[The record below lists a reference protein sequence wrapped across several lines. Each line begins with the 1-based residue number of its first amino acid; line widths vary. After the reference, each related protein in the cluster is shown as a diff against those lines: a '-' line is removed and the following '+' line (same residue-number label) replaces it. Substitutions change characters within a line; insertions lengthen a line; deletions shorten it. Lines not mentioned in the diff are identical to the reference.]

1 MQPENEHLKSYLD
14 DNRPRDATKEYGRRL
29 WALLRKHTGKSP
41 ILADEPRSER
51 HRPSPKPVTRAW
63 VLQLLQIFPY
73 VLLLTFA
80 FSFFWDFPAFV
91 SNVWGQR
98 IQFDGILRIISVSGL
113 IGYGTNWLAITM
125 LFRPEKR
132 HALLGHGL
140 IPSQK
145 QVIAF
150 RLAQAVSTDLINPE
164 LIKQKI
170 AESNLI
176 PLFRDR
182 AIAWIRGITDDAEFR
197 DELKGITVEYM
208 HDLVADPGVRSSLAA
223 NIIRTLEQSMAS
235 KKLEKLALQTYLMVR
250 GNEAQ
255 EIVEEAIARLP
266 ENIERMLDKVDHTLD
281 ELPDKLEEK
290 SGQIEVIMTQ
300 TLYRLIN
307 QLDVHNLIEEN
318 INRFEEKRL
327 EKMIKGATNEQLRYI
342 QYLGAVLGTIG
353 GLVIWSPLLAMA
365 VLGITAIVI
374 ILLDQLLMRF
384 TPSDAG

>member
-1 MQPENEHLKSYLD
+1 MQPENEPHITD
-14 DNRPRDATKEYGRRL
+14 VRDTRPQDATKEYGRRL
-29 WALLRKHTGKSP
+29 WDLVRRHSSKSP
-41 ILADEPRSER
+41 ILDDK
-51 HRPSPKPVTRAW
+51 PKPVRQRPDLQPLTRPW
-63 VLQLLQIFPY
+63 VLRLLQAFPY
-73 VLLLTFA
+73 ILIGVFGA
-80 FSFFWDFPAFV
+80 SFFWDFTGMSANLF
-91 SNVWGQR
+91 GQL
-98 IQFDGILRIISVSGL
+98 ISFDGLLRITSVSGL

-132 HALLGHGL
+132 RPLLGHGL

-170 AESNLI
+170 ADANII
-176 PLFRDR
+176 PIFRDR
-182 AIAWIRGITDDAEFR
+182 AIAWLRGITDDVAFR
-197 DELKGITVEYM
+197 DELKSITVGYM
-208 HDLVADPGVRSSLAA
+208 HDLVADPEVRSALAA
-223 NIIRTLEQSMAS
+223 NILRTLEQSIAS

-255 EIVEEAIARLP
+255 EIVEQAIARIP

-281 ELPDKLEEK
+281 ELPAKLEER
-290 SGQIEVIMTQ
+290 SDQIELIMTQ

-307 QLDVHNLIEEN
+307 QLDVHTLIEEN
-318 INRFEEKRL
+318 INRFEEQRL

-353 GLVIWSPLLAMA
+353 GLVIWSPLLALGLLGSA
-365 VLGITAIVI
+365 SVLIVV
-374 ILLDQLLMRF
+374 LDQLLLKR
-384 TPSDAG
+384 

>member
-1 MQPENEHLKSYLD
+1 MQPENEPHIADIKD
-14 DNRPRDATKEYGRRL
+14 TRPQDATREYGRRL
-29 WALLRKHTGKSP
+29 WDLVRRHSGKSA
-41 ILADEPRSER
+41 ILEDKPKATRQ
-51 HRPSPKPVTRAW
+51 RPDLQPLTRPW
-63 VLQLLQIFPY
+63 VLRLLQVFPY
-73 VLLLTFA
+73 VLVAVFGM
-80 FSFFWDFPAFV
+80 SFFWDFTGISSVF
-91 SNVWGQR
+91 WGQS
-98 IQFDGILRIISVSGL
+98 ITFEGLLRITSVSGL

-132 HALLGHGL
+132 RPLLGHGL

-170 AESNLI
+170 ADANII
-176 PLFRDR
+176 PIFRDR
-182 AIAWIRGITDDAEFR
+182 AIAWLRGITDDASFR
-197 DELKGITVEYM
+197 DELKSITVDYM
-208 HDLVADPGVRSSLAA
+208 HDLVADPEVRSALAA
-223 NIIRTLEQSMAS
+223 NILRTLEQSIAS

-255 EIVEEAIARLP
+255 EIVEQAIARLP

-281 ELPDKLEEK
+281 ELPAKLEER
-290 SGQIEVIMTQ
+290 SDQIELIMTQ

-307 QLDVHNLIEEN
+307 QLDVHTLIEEN
-318 INRFEEKRL
+318 INRFEEQRL

-353 GLVIWSPLLAMA
+353 GLVIWSPLLA
-365 VLGITAIVI
+365 LGLLGSTSVVIVG
-374 ILLDQLLMRF
+374 LDFMLMKR
-384 TPSDAG
+384 G

>member
-1 MQPENEHLKSYLD
+1 MQPENEPHIADIKD
-14 DNRPRDATKEYGRRL
+14 TRPQDATREYGRRL
-29 WALLRKHTGKSP
+29 WDLVRRHSGKSA
-41 ILADEPRSER
+41 ILEDKPKATRQ
-51 HRPSPKPVTRAW
+51 RPDLQPLTRPW
-63 VLQLLQIFPY
+63 VLRLLQVFPY
-73 VLLLTFA
+73 VLVAVFGM
-80 FSFFWDFPAFV
+80 SFFWDFTGISSVF
-91 SNVWGQR
+91 WGQS
-98 IQFDGILRIISVSGL
+98 ITFEGLLRITSVSGL

-132 HALLGHGL
+132 RPLLGHGL

-170 AESNLI
+170 ADANII
-176 PLFRDR
+176 PIFRDR
-182 AIAWIRGITDDAEFR
+182 AIAWLRGITDDASFR
-197 DELKGITVEYM
+197 DELKSITVDYM
-208 HDLVADPGVRSSLAA
+208 HDLVADPEVRSALAA
-223 NIIRTLEQSMAS
+223 NILRTLEQSIAS

-255 EIVEEAIARLP
+255 EIVEQAIARLP

-281 ELPDKLEEK
+281 ELPAKLEER
-290 SGQIEVIMTQ
+290 SDQIELIMTQ

-318 INRFEEKRL
+318 INRFEEQRL

-353 GLVIWSPLLAMA
+353 GLVIWSPLLA
-365 VLGITAIVI
+365 LGLLGSASVVIVG
-374 ILLDQLLMRF
+374 LDFMLMKR
-384 TPSDAG
+384 G